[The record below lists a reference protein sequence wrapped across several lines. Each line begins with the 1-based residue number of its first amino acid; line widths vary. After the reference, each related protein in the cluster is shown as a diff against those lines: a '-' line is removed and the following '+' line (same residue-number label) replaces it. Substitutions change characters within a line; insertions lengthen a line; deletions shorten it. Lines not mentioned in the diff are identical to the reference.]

1 MYGYIWLESYNEFA
15 DNDLME
21 KKPETNIKVI
31 AIKLPYDL
39 QDRILT
45 FPFLHSISE
54 YYPKADIHLITSR
67 KEVEVLNLLPFK
79 AYYHLFNEEEIKT
92 IFDIHP
98 FTANAAIYNV
108 DLFISLTNSFSDAS
122 LGLGLR
128 AKMRVG
134 FSDDWKTLLL
144 THKVKR
150 PIGHHLVEDYMV
162 LYELITGESFN
173 RRLRV
178 NARPVSKIFEDDT
191 PYIAIN
197 LHPLKEASINDDWLD
212 LISKFE
218 GKKIVFFASEDQV
231 KTQLLI
237 ENFINLLPSTNTYVF
252 FYHENWI
259 ELARMLSYSIG
270 VITFSGAGA
279 ALAAYV
285 GSRSIILYEN
295 DDPDR
300 TAPFYFLSDVEIMG
314 ASNKLFNEVIET
326 RTENFRVSFD
336 MSQVYKKALD
346 FFRI

>member
-1 MYGYIWLESYNEFA
+1 
-15 DNDLME
+15 ME
-21 KKPETNIKVI
+21 KKSESNIKVI
-31 AIKLPYDL
+31 AIKLPFDL
-39 QDRILT
+39 EDRILT

-98 FTANAAIYNV
+98 YTANAAIYNV

-144 THKVKR
+144 THKIKR
-150 PIGHHLVEDYMV
+150 PVGHHLVEDYMG

-178 NARPVSKIFEDDT
+178 NARSVPRIIEDDT

-197 LHPLKEASINDDWLD
+197 LYPLKEASINDDWLD

-218 GKKIVFFASEDQV
+218 GKKIIFFASEEQV
-231 KTQLLI
+231 KVQLLI
-237 ENFINLLPSTNTYVF
+237 ENFMNLLHPQNTYIF
-252 FYHENWI
+252 FYYDNWI
-259 ELARMLSYSIG
+259 ELSRMLSYSNG

-279 ALAAYV
+279 ALSAYV
-285 GSRSIILYEN
+285 GSRSIILYEQDN
-295 DDPDR
+295 PER

-314 ASNKLFNEVIET
+314 ASNKVFNEVIQT
-326 RTENFRVSFD
+326 KTENFKVSFD
-336 MSQVYKKALD
+336 MSQVHRKAVD
-346 FFRI
+346 FFRF